1 MKEKGSS
8 PFMFSVDWE
17 DFSQLLAKYKF
28 KFIGQPNHDIYRQT
42 DRILELC
49 DRYDVKGTFFILG
62 MLAEYKPDIVKK
74 IQAAGHEIALH
85 GYYHENLGLIDF
97 DRIRYDIS
105 GAKKLVEDIT
115 GTAVK
120 GYRAPFF
127 SMVRSRL
134 KVLDILSEL
143 GFSYDSSIFPSA
155 ISRFG
160 IGGFSS
166 ECQLYRLSNG
176 GQIVE
181 LPLPTVKV
189 LGRTLSISG
198 GSYMRVTPMPVVKS
212 IFNQIN
218 RRGQPVMLYIHPY
231 EFDNKPLNASA
242 NYPPGAPYSKIGNAL
257 TNLRWNLNRSSLYHK
272 MEYLFR
278 HNSFTTCIQI
288 ASEVEKTSVIRDLP
302 Y

>member
-1 MKEKGSS
+1 MKVKKSS

-17 DFSQLLAKYKF
+17 DFSQLLANYKF
-28 KFIGQPNHDIYRQT
+28 KFIGEPNNDIYRQT

-49 DRYDVKGTFFILG
+49 ERYDVKGTFFILG

-85 GYYHENLGLIDF
+85 GYYHENLGLIDLE
-97 DRIRYDIS
+97 RIRYDIS
-105 GAKKLVEDIT
+105 KAKKLVEDLT
-115 GTAVK
+115 GTAVM

-143 GFSYDSSIFPSA
+143 GFTYDSSIFPSSIA
-155 ISRFG
+155 RFG

-181 LPLPTVKV
+181 MPLPTVKV
-189 LGRTLSISG
+189 LGKTLSISG

-212 IFNQIN
+212 IFHKISQRN
-218 RRGQPVMLYIHPY
+218 QPVMLYIHPY
-231 EFDNKPLNASA
+231 EFDSKPLNAST
-242 NYPPGAPYSKIGNAL
+242 NYPPGAAYSKIENTL
-257 TNLRWNLNRSSLYHK
+257 VNLRWNLNRSSLYRK

-278 HNSFTTCIQI
+278 QNSFSTCLQI
-288 ASEVEKTSVIRDLP
+288 ASEIEKTSVIRELP